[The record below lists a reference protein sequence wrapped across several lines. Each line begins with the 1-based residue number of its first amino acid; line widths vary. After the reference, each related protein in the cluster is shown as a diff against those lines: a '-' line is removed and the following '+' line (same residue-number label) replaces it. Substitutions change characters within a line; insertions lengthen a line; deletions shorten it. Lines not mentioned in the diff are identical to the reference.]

1 MSRKERGSFQINGNT
16 HVGDLTVYA
25 IIASKGNSIIT
36 TSGIMVDSNHCR
48 RFMVDDR
55 RELLYRAE
63 VQNRV
68 YRREIEELQQEI
80 SRIQNLLELPVQP
93 YPKLTPELLY
103 LLPESRVD
111 PSPNA
116 RRRGI
121 IEEDRYDFI
130 SDAADLCLGVSEAR
144 SDFEVTPDLK
154 YKEESPKP
162 IRRRSR
168 RFSLRSAKSYAVH
181 KLCKFRPRFSL
192 GTLSDS
198 CDYSGVNRSHFA
210 EGDDKIESLHKNHS
224 SHPLLKQN
232 PIDESERSN
241 LVPNIHQTNDIRK
254 LRTFDTSES
263 DDENPNLDEAM
274 VKIKCPMTLV
284 TQASVSEQ
292 EYDIEQQDIIR
303 CRSFSEGHCQRDS
316 GYKHFLE
323 VPSISRRLTLVD
335 IDEPKNYK
343 AQYRRTRSVL
353 ELERRARIQ
362 RLQKD
367 LQRIQKELQ
376 DLGDLEYQVS
386 E

>member
-1 MSRKERGSFQINGNT
+1 MDGVRTTNLN
-16 HVGDLTVYA
+16 VYA

-68 YRREIEELQQEI
+68 YRREIIELEQEI
-80 SRIQNLLELPVQP
+80 SRVQHLLELPVQP

-116 RRRGI
+116 RRRGL

-144 SDFEVTPDLK
+144 SDYEITPDLK
-154 YKEESPKP
+154 YKEEPPKP
-162 IRRRSR
+162 VRRRSR

-198 CDYSGVNRSHFA
+198 YDYSGIKRSPFP
-210 EGDDKIESLHKNHS
+210 EGEGKIESFHKNHS
-224 SHPLLKQN
+224 SHPLLKQTEIEEYKHN
-232 PIDESERSN
+232 SM
-241 LVPNIHQTNDIRK
+241 VPNVHQSNDRRK
-254 LRTFDTSES
+254 SRTFDTSES
-263 DDENPNLDEAM
+263 DDESGSLDEAT
-274 VKIKCPMTLV
+274 VKIKCPVTLV
-284 TQASVSEQ
+284 TQASVSEH
-292 EYDIEQQDIIR
+292 ELDREQPEIIR
-303 CRSFSEGHCQRDS
+303 TRSLSEGQCQRNS
-316 GYKHFLE
+316 RHKHFLE

-335 IDEPKNYK
+335 IDEPKNYS
-343 AQYRRTRSVL
+343 AIYRRTRSVL

-362 RLQKD
+362 KLQKD
-367 LQRIQKELQ
+367 LRRIQKELQ

-386 E
+386 EV